1 MALLASALP
10 RRAEIPMRHLPVASL
25 LATFLLA
32 CTLPV
37 HAGLF
42 DKKPEDAAAEAA
54 RGNLPAATIWVD
66 ASWGFRNQGA
76 ANDLTRAH
84 KAFAAYGYRVED
96 VEPYIEN
103 NDLQGFFVTYQK
115 P

>member
-1 MALLASALP
+1 MIRPLHAAVFATLLAS
-10 RRAEIPMRHLPVASL
+10 
-25 LATFLLA
+25 
-32 CTLPV
+32 TLP
-37 HAGLF
+37 AQAALF
-42 DKKPEDAAAEAA
+42 GKSPERAAEQAA
-54 RGNLPAATIWVD
+54 SDNAPATTIWVD

-84 KAFAAYGYRVED
+84 KAFAARGYKVAD

-103 NDLQGFFVTYQK
+103 GDLQGFFVTYQK